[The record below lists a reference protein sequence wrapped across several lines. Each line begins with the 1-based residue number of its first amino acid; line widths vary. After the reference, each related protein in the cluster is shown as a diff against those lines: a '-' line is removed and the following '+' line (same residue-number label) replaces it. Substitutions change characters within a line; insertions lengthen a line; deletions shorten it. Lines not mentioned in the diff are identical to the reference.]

1 MKRDRSI
8 VVGVSFG
15 VLVTIWAL
23 ALTRASSAQVASQT
37 SVEPVVADNARRMLE
52 EGRRVFRYETFG
64 DEAYWGDTL
73 KLHRAIAGAKLG
85 GVGPGVS
92 PKTALSVG
100 LKVDVDAVPAP
111 VAAALKAGKVD
122 LDDPASTMVLLKANA
137 VVGVTGHFDRAGT
150 LTGLGVQC
158 AFCHSTVDDS
168 FAPGI
173 GHRLDGWA
181 NRDLNVGAIVSLA
194 PDLSAIT
201 KLLGVDEPTVKKVLA
216 SWGPGKFDA
225 ELNLDGKA
233 FRPDG
238 KPAATLI
245 PPAYG
250 LAGVN
255 LHTWGGGWGTIT
267 YWNAYVAN
275 LEMNGRGNFLDARL
289 DNANQYPVS
298 AKARLGH
305 KQAAPGQDMVT
316 PFLAALH
323 FYQLALPVPAA
334 KPGSFDGQAASRG
347 QSTFSGKARCA
358 SCHVPPIFTE
368 PGWNAHKAAEI
379 GIDDFQ
385 ANRSPDQSY
394 RTAPLRGLMTH
405 AKGGFYHDGR
415 FADLAAV
422 VDHYNQFFK
431 LGLTD
436 AEKRDL
442 IEYLKSL

>member
-1 MKRDRSI
+1 MWKRFV
-8 VVGVSFG
+8 VVGLG
-15 VLVTIWAL
+15 PMA
-23 ALTRASSAQVASQT
+23 
-37 SVEPVVADNARRMLE
+37 VVALSMTWIPRPSRAQSPTAAPMDRAVTDNARQLLA

-122 LDDPASTMVLLKANA
+122 LDDPASTLVLLKANA
-137 VVGVTGHFDRAGT
+137 VVGVTGRFDGSGM
-150 LTGLGVQC
+150 LTSMGVQC
-158 AFCHSTVDDS
+158 AFCHSTVDDA

-201 KLLGVDEPTVKKVLA
+201 NLLGVDEPTVKKVLA

-245 PPAYG
+245 PPAFG

-255 LHTWGGGWGTIT
+255 LHTWGGGWGTVT

-275 LEMNGRGNFLDARL
+275 LELNGRGNFLDARL
-289 DNANQYPVS
+289 DNAQQYPVA
-298 AKARLGH
+298 AKARFGH
-305 KQAAPGQDMVT
+305 KQSGPDMVT
-316 PFLAALH
+316 AHLGPLH
-323 FYQLALPVPAA
+323 FYQLAIPIPKP
-334 KPGSFDGQAASRG
+334 KPGSFDTTAANRG
-347 QSTFSGKARCA
+347 QNAFAGKARC
-358 SCHVPPIFTE
+358 STCHVPPLFTE
-368 PGWNAHKAAEI
+368 PGWNVHKAAEI

-385 ANRSPDQSY
+385 ANRSPDKSY
-394 RTAPLRGLMTH
+394 RTAPLRGLMSH

-415 FADLAAV
+415 FADLMAV
-422 VDHYNQFFK
+422 VEHYNQFFK
-431 LGLTD
+431 LSLTD